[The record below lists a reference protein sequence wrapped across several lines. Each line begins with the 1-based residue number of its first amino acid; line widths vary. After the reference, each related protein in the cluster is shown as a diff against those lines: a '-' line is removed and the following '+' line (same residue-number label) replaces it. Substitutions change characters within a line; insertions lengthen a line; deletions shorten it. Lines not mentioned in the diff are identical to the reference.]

1 LGHKKSTLVER
12 QAPDA
17 MATAVT
23 ATCVMAD
30 VTAPWSAEPEPAAA
44 AIAFP
49 EAKTE
54 PREEET
60 ERPGATRQ
68 NMLRRRFRELAK
80 RWSVWRSNGWVLWA
94 ERNMVG
100 GWLLWLF
107 GLAHR
112 KGTIMK
118 GKFFYFFFLRERE
131 RAGES

>member
-1 LGHKKSTLVER
+1 
-12 QAPDA
+12 

-30 VTAPWSAEPEPAAA
+30 VTAPWSVGPEPAAA

-60 ERPGATRQ
+60 ESPGTTRQ
-68 NMLRRRFRELAK
+68 NMLLRRRFRELAK
-80 RWSVWRSNGWVLWA
+80 RWSVWRNGGVLCA

-100 GWLLWLF
+100 GWWLL
-107 GLAHR
+107 
-112 KGTIMK
+112 
-118 GKFFYFFFLRERE
+118 
-131 RAGES
+131 

>member
-1 LGHKKSTLVER
+1 
-12 QAPDA
+12 

-44 AIAFP
+44 AMAFP

-60 ERPGATRQ
+60 ESPGANRQ
-68 NMLRRRFRELAK
+68 NILRRRFRELAK
-80 RWSVWRSNGWVLWA
+80 RWSVWRNGGVLWA

-100 GWLLWLF
+100 GCYGSLVW
-107 GLAHR
+107 R
-112 KGTIMK
+112 IEKGIIMR
-118 GKFFYFFFLRERE
+118 GTFFFKRVS
-131 RAGES
+131 ESMWLGNEWG